1 MEWDEKT
8 PIYLQIK
15 DKVKHSILDGSMP
28 EGDAVPSIRQVSM
41 QYHINPLTVSKS
53 YQLLVD
59 DGVLEKRRGLG
70 MFVKEGA
77 QQRLLEKEKSH
88 FLEMEWPD
96 ILLRI
101 QRLGLVAEELL
112 YVNGD

>member
-1 MEWDEKT
+1 MEWDDQT

-15 DKVKHSILDGSMP
+15 DKVKHSILDGSTP
-28 EGDAVPSIRQVSM
+28 EGDPVPSIRQVSM

-70 MFVKEGA
+70 MFVCEGA
-77 QQRLLEKEKSH
+77 RQRLFDEEKSR
-88 FLEMEWPD
+88 FLELEWPK
-96 ILLRI
+96 IRMRI
-101 QRLGLVAEELL
+101 ARLGLAAEELL
-112 YVNGD
+112 YDSGD